1 MVAGNVADLGIG
13 VQSAKGTALAN
24 SQERVYL
31 TGGGVETMRTVS
43 VLDETSS
50 GRTPNNSV
58 VNMVGANGSIPMY
71 ARPDSLG
78 IFLYGAF
85 GAVAHTGAGDPWTHT
100 YTFALTQPW
109 LTLWKNIGGLLFER
123 YIDNKIGDL
132 ELISEKGQPLRVTAP
147 ILGLSP
153 RYLGTAESG
162 SPAAADN
169 AAPFMHYDG
178 KGALK
183 LETVAIASIE
193 RIRILIPSGLVAQ
206 QGDDVEGSDVTE
218 GQRRA
223 TIETV
228 NIITDLAQY
237 NRFHYGTAT
246 PSAGDPPTKNVVEL
260 AGTGVDYKWTRVAA
274 ATPPERSLQI
284 TATRL
289 QIASVSGF
297 TPTPNGDALKQ
308 TVIYNVFQ
316 PSGGGSAMT
325 AILKNGKATH

>member
-1 MVAGNVADLGIG
+1 MVAGNVADIGIG
-13 VQSAKGTALAN
+13 VQASKGTALAN

-31 TGGGVETMRTVS
+31 TGGGVETIRGVS
-43 VLDETSS
+43 VLEETSS
-50 GRTPNNSV
+50 GRTPNQSIVNV
-58 VNMVGANGSIPMY
+58 VNAGGSVPFF

-85 GAVAHTGAGDPWTHT
+85 GAVAHAGAGDPWTHT
-100 YTFALTQPW
+100 YTFANTQPW
-109 LTLWKNIGGLLFER
+109 LTIWKNIGGLLYER

-132 ELISEKGQPLRVTAP
+132 ELISEKGQALRVTAP

-153 RYLGTAESG
+153 RYLGAAESG
-162 SPAAADN
+162 SPATADN
-169 AAPFMHYDG
+169 AAPFVHYDG

-183 LETVAIASIE
+183 LENVAIAAIE
-193 RIRILIPSGLVAQ
+193 RIRILIPAGLTLQ

-228 NIITDLAQY
+228 NIISDLALY

-246 PSAGDPPTKNVVEL
+246 PAAADPPTKNVVEL

-274 ATPPERSLQI
+274 APGPERSLQV

-308 TVIYNVFQ
+308 TVVYNVFQ
-316 PSGGGSAMT
+316 PSGGVSAVT